1 MPTTQ
6 KITTCLWYD
15 ADGEHAAKFYVS
27 LFDNSRIF
35 NVLRYGDAGPG
46 PKGSAM
52 VTVFELDG
60 RRFSALNGG
69 PTYKLSPAA
78 SLLVE
83 CETQE
88 EVDRLWNAFLDGGQ
102 PQQCGWIT
110 DRFGLS
116 WQIVPKAL
124 LEMMQDSDPARV
136 GRVMG
141 VMMQMV
147 KLEIAPLQKAYDG
160 E

>member
-1 MPTTQ
+1 MTEAQ

-15 ADGEHAAKFYVS
+15 SNGEDAANLYVS
-27 LFDNSRIF
+27 LFDNSRI
-35 NVLRYGDAGPG
+35 VSVSRYGDSGPG

-60 RRFSALNGG
+60 RRFTALNGG
-69 PTYKLSPAA
+69 PVYKLSPAA

-83 CETQE
+83 CDSQE
-88 EVDRLWNAFLDGGQ
+88 EVDRLWNALLDGGQ
-102 PQQCGWIT
+102 AQQCGWLT

-124 LEMMQDSDPARV
+124 LEMMQDSDPARIS
-136 GRVMG
+136 RVMK